1 MAIQLRK
8 CACRNC
14 CNFFTLRNSNYCC
27 TYCSR
32 LASREAWDKRNP
44 NYRKSKIY
52 KDLINKR
59 KRERYKNDK
68 EYKQKILNTQKER
81 TKELR
86 KDDNFVKKRRAINN
100 KYNRSEKGK
109 ERAKKYI
116 KERSE
121 KDLNFK
127 ILTRLRSRLYHAV
140 HSQKTIKEESAVKIL
155 GCSTQE
161 LISYLESKFC
171 KGMTLD
177 NYGDW
182 HIDHIK
188 PCASFDLTDPEQ
200 QRDCF
205 HYTNLQPLWAQD
217 NQIKSD
223 KY

>member
-1 MAIQLRK
+1 MAIELRK

-14 CNFFTLRNSNYCC
+14 SNFFTLRNSNYCC

-32 LASREAWDKRNP
+32 LTSREAWDKRNP

-52 KDLINKR
+52 KDLCNTKR
-59 KRERYKNDK
+59 RERYKNDK
-68 EYKQKILNTQKER
+68 EYRQKILNAQKER
-81 TKELR
+81 IKELR
-86 KDDNFVKKRRAINN
+86 KNDDFVKKRRAINN

-140 HSQKTIKEESAVKIL
+140 HSQKTIKEESAIKIL
-155 GCSTQE
+155 GCSTEE
-161 LISYLESKFC
+161 LISYLESKFS

-188 PCASFDLTDPEQ
+188 PCASFDLTDPKQ
-200 QRDCF
+200 QRACF
-205 HYTNLQPLWAQD
+205 HYSNLQPLWAQD